1 MATSAQDTPMRADP
15 TTASAQS
22 SEIAITPTASSEI
35 RDAVKT
41 AAPDASGDRAASVS
55 EANNIMNPDA
65 LDTPSSS
72 RRSSVARIRSSIA
85 KTYHAED
92 KEAPFFAKLVFA
104 CDPYGVEPVQKRP
117 VDEQPR
123 GHVCG
128 CCANFARTLLLLC
141 TIGYTLSIMFEYQYD
156 VVQGIIEAD
165 SSVSASL
172 SSSIQPPRIGVY
184 CCTSDRTIDLA
195 GQDPCN
201 STGFIDVQFWQG
213 RFEKQVKMPKRN
225 LDFYACADDFVRY
238 PDKPNFQEL
247 EGKYVKCPLDTNY
260 TIVGDFTMPIY
271 AYVQV
276 SVHSCPWEAGATVRP
291 GSGCQTGEIVEKW
304 VKKSKCVFA
313 EEYMKAEL
321 TRFVEGKVTYSDPIP
336 ILPEQK
342 SFRFHYVHQ
351 AQQKVEMYHHVRY
364 IYVDSWVL
372 DSDELQSHMKDMSFK
387 QMIPIYQYI
396 PSASWIEEPFLTF
409 YVRMDTQTLLA
420 YLKPQSQVL
429 EMIST
434 WGSYWA
440 LFSAVFAGIITVV
453 NWGHS
458 RVVHMHHVRQAS
470 DGTNDEQRD

>member
-22 SEIAITPTASSEI
+22 SEIEITLTASSEI

-72 RRSSVARIRSSIA
+72 RRSSVA
-85 KTYHAED
+85 T
-92 KEAPFFAKLVFA
+92 
-104 CDPYGVEPVQKRP
+104 
-117 VDEQPR
+117 
-123 GHVCG
+123 
-128 CCANFARTLLLLC
+128 
-141 TIGYTLSIMFEYQYD
+141 
-156 VVQGIIEAD
+156 
-165 SSVSASL
+165 
-172 SSSIQPPRIGVY
+172 SSIQPPRIGVY

-434 WGSYWA
+434 WGAYWA

-453 NWGHS
+453 NWGHYS